1 MVFNVIVSV
10 LLQLSNLLVFDVIF
24 GVFEHSRLW
33 YPFVPVLV
41 PTLVVDEVP
50 VIVIVIAIVIVIVPP
65 LVMDEVPIIVIVIVI
80 VPTLVVDEVP
90 GWFRTGSNTS

>member
-33 YPFVPVLV
+33 NPFVPVLV
-41 PTLVVDEVP
+41 PTLV
-50 VIVIVIAIVIVIVPP
+50 
-65 LVMDEVPIIVIVIVI
+65 MN
-80 VPTLVVDEVP
+80 EVP
-90 GWFRTGSNTS
+90 GSGLVQIILLTR